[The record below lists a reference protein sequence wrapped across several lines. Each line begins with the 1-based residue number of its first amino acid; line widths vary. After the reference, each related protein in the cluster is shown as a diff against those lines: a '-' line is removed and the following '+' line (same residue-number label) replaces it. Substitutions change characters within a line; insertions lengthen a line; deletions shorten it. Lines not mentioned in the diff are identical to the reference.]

1 MSGTEALIPQ
11 EAVEAALDVYEAD
24 RDLPSRLWMA
34 SALRAALAATQRA
47 AAEERIQELE
57 RALEDMLGQCE
68 RCRSARA
75 VLEKR
80 KQISAA
86 GAGAEQCGDLGG
98 IGGFECDRPKGHA
111 GRHVVERKP

>member
-1 MSGTEALIPQ
+1 MSDQAFRIEERRTPRGGTEYVL
-11 EAVEAALDVYEAD
+11 EA
-24 RDLPSRLWMA
+24 
-34 SALRAALAATQRA
+34 
-47 AAEERIQELE
+47 RIQELE

-111 GRHVVERKP
+111 GRHIVERKP

>member
-1 MSGTEALIPQ
+1 LGTRLGGAGLHRQYRYGTDGGMTGLVERVAL
-11 EAVEAALDVYEAD
+11 E
-24 RDLPSRLWMA
+24 
-34 SALRAALAATQRA
+34 RA

-57 RALEDMLGQCE
+57 RALGDMLGQCE
-68 RCRSARA
+68 HCRSARA

>member
-68 RCRSARA
+68 HCRSARA
-75 VLEKR
+75 VLEKG
-80 KQISAA
+80 KQISA
-86 GAGAEQCGDLGG
+86 AGAEQCGDLGG

>member
-11 EAVEAALDVYEAD
+11 EAVDAALDVYEAD

-68 RCRSARA
+68 HCRSARA
-75 VLEKR
+75 VLEKG
-80 KQISAA
+80 KQI
-86 GAGAEQCGDLGG
+86 

>member
-1 MSGTEALIPQ
+1 MRGTEALK
-11 EAVEAALDVYEAD
+11 
-24 RDLPSRLWMA
+24 
-34 SALRAALAATQRA
+34 RA

-68 RCRSARA
+68 HARA
-75 VLEKR
+75 VLEKKG